1 MDEPPGPAGR
11 PAYPPPPASP
21 PPPAYPPPPPTG
33 WSATQPPPPPP
44 NWGVAPWPPAPLT
57 AEQRKRTWDTVSFGL
72 GGGALYFGIGGLLA
86 AGLAWALWK
95 APIASTQQ
103 GLNGTV
109 NRTVGHVVLDLFAIG
124 FAMAAIG
131 GGLFGGIAGLA
142 GLITRKAS
150 LAALSITGLAAAA
163 MSFGLGWYIIV
174 AISSVHR

>member
-1 MDEPPGPAGR
+1 MDEQPGPAG
-11 PAYPPPPASP
+11 PPAFP
-21 PPPAYPPPPPTG
+21 PHQPASPPPPPTG

-44 NWGVAPWPPAPLT
+44 RWGGGQWPPAPLT

-72 GGGALYFGIGGLLA
+72 GGGALYLGIGGLVA
-86 AGLAWALWK
+86 AGIGWAMWK
-95 APIASTQQ
+95 APITSTHTGVQ
-103 GLNGTV
+103 GTV
-109 NRTVGHVVLDLFAIG
+109 DRTFGHIILDLFAIG

-142 GLITRKAS
+142 GLITRKVS

-174 AISSVHR
+174 GISSVHR